1 MSGNLKFLKCCYCF
15 SRSVMVVKATF
26 RPDRSAWWLQ
36 NLAKTWPGIRLVSS
50 APPARN
56 CWWTWPTAF
65 TRTSSTANGTTPS
78 SLSRAVPP
86 ATRSVYSPL
95 DGSTYFCFVFLH
107 FHLHHTFH
115 IASSRSVSADFNIFF
130 SHWHESRHVQS
141 RFVCCCRN
149 VSRVG
154 IAIITSESASLRGR
168 LPLSIKGRIA
178 LDTQRERCQLTSS
191 FSIQRVGSSANKFT
205 PFNVATDGRH
215 WKDPECLKQLCRRPC
230 CCLFLNVRLFIDST
244 DLSQQKNEWR
254 KKEFEGQT
262 DSIKQRF
269 IK

>member
-1 MSGNLKFLKCCYCF
+1 MAPKFGENVAWHPACFQCTTCAELLVDLTYCVHEDQLYCERHYAEQLKPRCAACDEVSLFAARCFHLFL
-15 SRSVMVVKATF
+15 
-26 RPDRSAWWLQ
+26 
-36 NLAKTWPGIRLVSS
+36 
-50 APPARN
+50 
-56 CWWTWPTAF
+56 
-65 TRTSSTANGTTPS
+65 
-78 SLSRAVPP
+78 
-86 ATRSVYSPL
+86 
-95 DGSTYFCFVFLH
+95 FCFLH

-215 WKDPECLKQLCRRPC
+215 
-230 CCLFLNVRLFIDST
+230 
-244 DLSQQKNEWR
+244 
-254 KKEFEGQT
+254 
-262 DSIKQRF
+262 
-269 IK
+269 

>member
-1 MSGNLKFLKCCYCF
+1 MAPKFGENVAWHPACFQCTTCAELLVDLTYCVHEDQLYCERHYAEQLKPRCAACDEVSLLAARWFHLFLFCF
-15 SRSVMVVKATF
+15 FTF
-26 RPDRSAWWLQ
+26 PPSSHI
-36 NLAKTWPGIRLVSS
+36 PHCLVSF
-50 APPARN
+50 R
-56 CWWTWPTAF
+56 F
-65 TRTSSTANGTTPS
+65 G
-78 SLSRAVPP
+78 
-86 ATRSVYSPL
+86 
-95 DGSTYFCFVFLH
+95 GFQH
-107 FHLHHTFH
+107 
-115 IASSRSVSADFNIFF
+115 FF